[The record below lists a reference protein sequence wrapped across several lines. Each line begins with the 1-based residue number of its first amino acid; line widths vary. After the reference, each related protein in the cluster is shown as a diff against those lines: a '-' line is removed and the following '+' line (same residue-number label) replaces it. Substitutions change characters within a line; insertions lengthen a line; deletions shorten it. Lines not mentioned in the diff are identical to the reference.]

1 MPGGKTYKLEQ
12 VSVRLKLMEE
22 APLYSTEKIDS
33 PEKAIEVMRDMMKN
47 LDRENVCV
55 VNLDGASHP
64 INFNVVSIGS
74 INSSELAM
82 RELFKTAILSNTSN
96 ILLLHNHPSSSITPS
111 KNDHAVTAR
120 VMMAAQMMGI
130 PLVDHI
136 IVAGGTGE
144 YFSYKKELKGF
155 FGIDGVKALLRAN
168 GIEGVFAEPVVQ
180 YRTEETDIISGFG
193 SKRLGEKE
201 EGKGGGDGKE
211 VIEAFRAETDRYFKE
226 ISGMNA
232 RNIEAFV
239 IAEAQRIFDDYDMD
253 IRIVDAVVS
262 GSRSRGL
269 EKENSDIDV
278 VLEYEGDEPEDAV
291 FGVLNEEKLVLGD
304 VRVDINPITSWKSGT
319 LEEYL
324 PQAEEHLKQAQ
335 KETQEYKP
343 LTKVEEMEE
352 ENYNQIDNYLSNTKP
367 KSEEIRERRQED
379 ADRIKRLPGKDRPS
393 ILTRM
398 REKKA
403 VVEARN
409 TAIGATERK
418 PNEERVV

>member
-1 MPGGKTYKLEQ
+1 MPGG
-12 VSVRLKLMEE
+12 KLMEE

-82 RELFKTAILSNTSN
+82 RELFKTAILSNASN
-96 ILLLHNHPSSSITPS
+96 ILLLHNHPSSSITPI
-111 KNDHAVTAR
+111 KHDHAVTAR
-120 VMMAAQMMGI
+120 VMMASQMMGI

-155 FGIDGVKALLRAN
+155 FSIDGIKTLLRAN

-180 YRTEETDIISGFG
+180 YRTEEANIISELGP
-193 SKRLGEKE
+193 KRLGEQE

-211 VIEAFRAETDRYFKE
+211 VIEEFRAETDRYFKE
-226 ISGMNA
+226 ICGMDA
-232 RNIEAFV
+232 RDIEAFV

-253 IRIVDAVVS
+253 VRIVDAVVS

-291 FGVLNEEKLVLGD
+291 FGVLNEEKLVLGV

-335 KETQEYKP
+335 KEIQEYKP
-343 LTKVEEMEE
+343 LTKVEEIEE
-352 ENYNQIDNYLSNTKP
+352 ENYNQIDNYLSNIKP
-367 KSEEIRERRQED
+367 RAEEVREQRKEAEEKLRKYPTRER
-379 ADRIKRLPGKDRPS
+379 PS
-393 ILTRM
+393 LLARM

-403 VVEARN
+403 VIEAREAASPEKSGHHSRDE
-409 TAIGATERK
+409 TVQHSK
-418 PNEERVV
+418 